1 MPLRSYLEWV
11 TQPPDVLSVD
21 PAIDTAVVRAL
32 AHPLRMAMLRALRT
46 QGPAT
51 ASALALALGESSG
64 LTSYHLRVL
73 AEHGL
78 IVDDPALGSRRDR
91 YWRAAHRETRFTMSS
106 VSDADPEGA
115 GADYFRSVAAV
126 YAQRL
131 VEFARYRSSGRIDAA
146 WDPVSDL
153 SDWPLRLSPRQAA
166 ELRDRVHALMD
177 AARKAPPEQDAQP
190 LDVQF
195 ALMPQPPPG
204 A

>member
-1 MPLRSYLEWV
+1 MSLQFYLEGV
-11 TQPPDVLSVD
+11 TTPPDVLSVD
-21 PAIDTAVVRAL
+21 PATDTAVVRAL
-32 AHPLRMAMLRALRT
+32 AHPLRIALLRALRME
-46 QGPAT
+46 GPAT
-51 ASALALALGESSG
+51 ASGLALALGASSG

-73 AEHGL
+73 AEQGL

-91 YWRAAHRETRFTMSS
+91 YWRAAHRETRFTMASAP
-106 VSDADPEGA
+106 DADPEGV

-131 VEFARYRSSGRIDAA
+131 AEFARYCSSGRIDPA
-146 WDPVSDL
+146 WDSVSDL
-153 SDWPLRLSPRQAA
+153 SDWPLRLSPRQAS
-166 ELRDRVHALMD
+166 ELRDQVHALVD

-195 ALMPQPPPG
+195 ALMPQPLPG